1 MPSVLSLSLCL
12 SLSLLKLGS
21 NPTSVDSEVVGK
33 DNVVKMKPG
42 QKLHIVNQLYQYTI
56 QFKVDTTAN
65 QGATKR
71 PLEQTSEQR
80 DRHREEPSMKAAKQH
95 EKLSVSASQGEPKQG
110 NVKEERKSVSARFI
124 FIFLLPL
131 IYISGD
137 LTCALLKWF
146 RTVLDIGAK
155 V

>member
-1 MPSVLSLSLCL
+1 M
-12 SLSLLKLGS
+12 
-21 NPTSVDSEVVGK
+21 
-33 DNVVKMKPG
+33 KMKPG

-56 QFKVDTTAN
+56 EFKVDATTN

-95 EKLSVSASQGEPKQG
+95 DKLSSSASHREPNQSNG
-110 NVKEERKSVSARFI
+110 KEERKPVNSHFI
-124 FIFLLPL
+124 FIFLFLL
-131 IYISGD
+131 ICFYGLLI
-137 LTCALLKWF
+137 CVFLKWF

-155 V
+155 A